1 MFGREVG
8 SRCCGVPLGRVF
20 MCRAFWEVVFR
31 GVLDGGIVFGA
42 LLRKILFVGDVVD
55 VDVGA
60 GDCGDPG

>member
-1 MFGREVG
+1 
-8 SRCCGVPLGRVF
+8 
-20 MCRAFWEVVFR
+20 VVFR